1 MIPILNKISHWIS
14 WKLGNIFLSFFFKFE
29 IKGRENLKDLGG
41 PLIIV
46 YNHCSML
53 DPFVVM
59 ASIPS
64 SSKIAPI
71 HFAVWYKHFY
81 KLYFFPFLLLSGA
94 FPVKQGVGLEEAL
107 KSAIKVLNNNGTVG
121 IAPEGKRR
129 HFGRPRKGRRGSAFL
144 ALKTNS
150 PLLPFYIEG
159 TLGLSPSEF
168 FLRKRKITL
177 VIGKPF
183 CLPQQKITKPEDLDA
198 PADFIRDKT
207 FELEEKL

>member
-14 WKLGNIFLSFFFKFE
+14 WKLGNIFLSFFFGLE

-59 ASIPS
+59 TGIPP
-64 SSKIAPI
+64 SSKITPI

-81 KLYFFPFLLLSGA
+81 KLYFLPFLLLSGA
-94 FPVKQGVGLEEAL
+94 FPVRQGIGLENVL
-107 KSAIKVLNNNGTVG
+107 RPAIKILNNKGTIG

-129 HFGRPRKGRRGSAFL
+129 HFGRPKKGRRGSAFL
-144 ALKTNS
+144 SLKTNS
-150 PLLPFYIEG
+150 LLLPFYIDG
-159 TLGLSPSEF
+159 TLGLKLNEF
-168 FLRKRKITL
+168 FSRRKKITL

-183 CLPQQKITKPEDLDA
+183 RLPEQKITKPEDLDA
-198 PADFIRDKT
+198 PADFIRDKI
-207 FELEEKL
+207 FELEKK